1 MRYEKSL
8 KLLKDFAYDGIFT
21 SDDLL
26 PLVIDS
32 MDAYFEDNGFN
43 KEEISDKVIEKSWEI
58 TTKSYEEGNVTPE
71 KIESLLTKAIQEIK
85 EEL

>member
-26 PLVIDS
+26 PLVIDC
-32 MDAYFEDNGFN
+32 MDAYFEDNGFS

-71 KIESLLTKAIQEIK
+71 KIESLLTKAIEEIK